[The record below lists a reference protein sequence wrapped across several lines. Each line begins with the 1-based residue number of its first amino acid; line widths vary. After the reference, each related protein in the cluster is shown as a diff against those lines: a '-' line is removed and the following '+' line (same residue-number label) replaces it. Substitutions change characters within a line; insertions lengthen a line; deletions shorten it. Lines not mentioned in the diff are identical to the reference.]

1 METLTRMVA
10 DSLARHGFDRPVD
23 PRRLQWSRWF
33 RCDSPHSLLVVPS
46 KPGIFALA
54 EEVMDL
60 GPTQASEAGN
70 THVRTAAFG
79 RPAEQSSAAAS
90 SVATDV
96 ASTDREGQDF
106 SSEPALSKRIAPKG
120 ADTPARKSTVSASEI
135 PGRRMLAVLQFSE
148 DDDMAFTLDRMFTRA
163 NPMRARFSSGHC
175 FLRFVVIEDQAQR
188 RSICAA
194 LNQWM
199 LSSAEKASGIGTDF
213 QSSLELTTDRV
224 GRTLLSDKPDAIKS
238 SAHPA
243 QSTPPTFVQAAS
255 EVPLPHID
263 SGANK
268 NLHCPHPSPPASK
281 PGGLG
286 DGSSVF
292 GWRSAS
298 ALRIK
303 VLLIRGFSPRG
314 KQPRSGERMQPMAQ
328 AMG

>member
-60 GPTQASEAGN
+60 GPTTS
-70 THVRTAAFG
+70 HVGTAALG
-79 RPAEQSSAAAS
+79 RPAEQSSASAS

-96 ASTDREGQDF
+96 ASTDREGHDF
-106 SSEPALSKRIAPKG
+106 SSEPALSKRSAPKG
-120 ADTPARKSTVSASEI
+120 AVAPAKPSPALAAAGIADGADTTDVV
-135 PGRRMLAVLQFSE
+135 RRMLAVLQFSE

-163 NPMRARFSSGHC
+163 NPMRDRFASGHC

-224 GRTLLSDKPDAIKS
+224 GRTLLSDKADTIRS
-238 SAHPA
+238 SA
-243 QSTPPTFVQAAS
+243 QTTPSTFVQVVS
-255 EVPLPHID
+255 EVPLPHVD

-268 NLHCPHPSPPASK
+268 NLHCPHPLPS
-281 PGGLG
+281 
-286 DGSSVF
+286 
-292 GWRSAS
+292 
-298 ALRIK
+298 
-303 VLLIRGFSPRG
+303 GF
-314 KQPRSGERMQPMAQ
+314 
-328 AMG
+328 

>member
-60 GPTQASEAGN
+60 GA
-70 THVRTAAFG
+70 HVGMAALG
-79 RPAEQSSAAAS
+79 RPAEQGSASASSASTARGNSAVGSVGPLGGAALRRCDPAPLEDAAS
-90 SVATDV
+90 AAEVPT
-96 ASTDREGQDF
+96 
-106 SSEPALSKRIAPKG
+106 
-120 ADTPARKSTVSASEI
+120 
-135 PGRRMLAVLQFSE
+135 RRMLAVLQFSE

-188 RSICAA
+188 LNICAA

-213 QSSLELTTDRV
+213 QSTLELTTDRV
-224 GRTLLSDKPDAIKS
+224 GRTLMSDKADTITSP
-238 SAHPA
+238 AHTMP
-243 QSTPPTFVQAAS
+243 SIPSNFVQAIS
-255 EVPLPHID
+255 ELPLPHFD

-268 NLHCPHPSPPASK
+268 NLHCPHPLPS
-281 PGGLG
+281 
-286 DGSSVF
+286 
-292 GWRSAS
+292 
-298 ALRIK
+298 
-303 VLLIRGFSPRG
+303 GF
-314 KQPRSGERMQPMAQ
+314 
-328 AMG
+328 

>member
-60 GPTQASEAGN
+60 GPDAGKA
-70 THVRTAAFG
+70 HVGTAALG
-79 RPAEQSSAAAS
+79 RPAERSSAAAS

-96 ASTDREGQDF
+96 ASTDGEGHDF
-106 SSEPALSKRIAPKG
+106 SSEPALSKRNAPKG
-120 ADTPARKSTVSASEI
+120 AVTPARNSTASAPEV
-135 PGRRMLAVLQFSE
+135 PTRRMLAVLQFSE

-163 NPMRARFSSGHC
+163 NPMRARFASGRC
-175 FLRFVVIEDQAQR
+175 FLRFVIIEDQAQR

-199 LSSAEKASGIGTDF
+199 LSSAEKVSGIGSDF
-213 QSSLELTTDRV
+213 QSSLELREYAGTTRV

-238 SAHPA
+238 SAHPMP
-243 QSTPPTFVQAAS
+243 STPSTFEQAVP
-255 EVPLPHID
+255 EVPLPHVD

-268 NLHCPHPSPPASK
+268 NLHCPHPLPS
-281 PGGLG
+281 
-286 DGSSVF
+286 
-292 GWRSAS
+292 
-298 ALRIK
+298 
-303 VLLIRGFSPRG
+303 GF
-314 KQPRSGERMQPMAQ
+314 
-328 AMG
+328 

>member
-1 METLTRMVA
+1 METLTRMVT

-33 RCDSPHSLLVVPS
+33 RCDSPHSLLTVPS

-60 GPTQASEAGN
+60 GTSKASEVGN
-70 THVRTAAFG
+70 AHVGTDAFV
-79 RPAEQSSAAAS
+79 RPAVQSSAAAS

-96 ASTDREGQDF
+96 ASTDREGHDF
-106 SSEPALSKRIAPKG
+106 SYEPALSKRSAPKG
-120 ADTPARKSTVSASEI
+120 AASAATTRAASAAEPPI
-135 PGRRMLAVLQFSE
+135 RRMLAVLQFSE

-163 NPMRARFSSGHC
+163 NPMRARFATGRC

-213 QSSLELTTDRV
+213 QSTLELTTDRV
-224 GRTLLSDKPDAIKS
+224 GRTLPSAGSGQAMSDKADTITSP
-238 SAHPA
+238 AHTMP
-243 QSTPPTFVQAAS
+243 SIPSNFVQAIS
-255 EVPLPHID
+255 ELPLPHFD

-268 NLHCPHPSPPASK
+268 NLHCPHPLPS
-281 PGGLG
+281 
-286 DGSSVF
+286 
-292 GWRSAS
+292 
-298 ALRIK
+298 
-303 VLLIRGFSPRG
+303 GF
-314 KQPRSGERMQPMAQ
+314 
-328 AMG
+328 

>member
-23 PRRLQWSRWF
+23 PRRLQWSRWS

-60 GPTQASEAGN
+60 SPTTS
-70 THVRTAAFG
+70 HVGTAALG
-79 RPAEQSSAAAS
+79 RPAERSSAAAS

-96 ASTDREGQDF
+96 ASTDREGHDF
-106 SSEPALSKRIAPKG
+106 SSEPALSKRGAPQG
-120 ADTPARKSTVSASEI
+120 ADTPARRLTASAAEV
-135 PGRRMLAVLQFSE
+135 PTRRMLAVLQFSE

-163 NPMRARFSSGHC
+163 NPMRDRFATGRC
-175 FLRFVVIEDQAQR
+175 FLRFVVIEDESQR

-224 GRTLLSDKPDAIKS
+224 GRTLLSDKADAVKS
-238 SAHPA
+238 SAQTSPSTASTIA
-243 QSTPPTFVQAAS
+243 QVVS
-255 EVPLPHID
+255 EVPLPHFD

-268 NLHCPHPSPPASK
+268 NLHCPHPLPS
-281 PGGLG
+281 
-286 DGSSVF
+286 
-292 GWRSAS
+292 
-298 ALRIK
+298 
-303 VLLIRGFSPRG
+303 GF
-314 KQPRSGERMQPMAQ
+314 
-328 AMG
+328 